1 MILMWAERKKMEK
14 NRLGK
19 VTLDNLT
26 PLMVLGA
33 DVRDRSGR
41 LLLGAGT
48 EVTERHLHILRTWG
62 VVEVEIVG
70 IEDGCTDTETLETL
84 DQELLESI
92 ERTITPIFYH
102 TDRDHPAIRELMRM
116 RITREAKSGKI

>member
-1 MILMWAERKKMEK
+1 MSRNKIMGKSF
-14 NRLGK
+14 LGK

-26 PLMVLGA
+26 PQMILGA

-48 EVTERHLHILRTWG
+48 ELTERHLYILRTWG

-70 IEDGCTDTETLETL
+70 IEDECTDTKAPETI

-92 ERTITPIFYH
+92 ERTISPIFYH
-102 TDRDHPAIRELMRM
+102 TDRDHPAIKELMRM
-116 RITREAKSGKI
+116 RITREAKSGKL

>member
-1 MILMWAERKKMEK
+1 
-14 NRLGK
+14 LGK

-26 PLMVLGA
+26 PQMILGA

-48 EVTERHLHILRTWG
+48 ELTERHLYILRTWG

-70 IEDGCTDTETLETL
+70 IEDKCTDTEAPETI
-84 DQELLESI
+84 DPNLLESI
-92 ERTITPIFYH
+92 ESKISPIFYH
-102 TDRDHPAIRELMRM
+102 TDRDHPAIKELMRM